1 MSTEKP
7 WLRFYE
13 EEVPAIIDIPDI
25 PLHQVLVDAATRS
38 GQYAVH
44 MVIKYLPFGWKIES
58 QLRIAN

>member
-38 GQYAVH
+38 GQYGRPHGHQVP
-44 MVIKYLPFGWKIES
+44 PFRMED
-58 QLRIAN
+58 